1 MTTDGLHS
9 LHWFKTSVFSS
20 MLNRFADLPSC
31 AYDRTLMHIFSGNKR
46 PVPTGVN
53 MQTNIQETLWSTYG
67 PLMDA
72 KAICKVLY
80 YPSVAALQAAKAR
93 GQLPFRPVEI
103 KGRRGLFAMTDEV
116 AELLT
121 QAAHARPGREVEPD
135 ELPQKTAARGP
146 HVVATAP

>member
-1 MTTDGLHS
+1 
-9 LHWFKTSVFSS
+9 
-20 MLNRFADLPSC
+20 
-31 AYDRTLMHIFSGNKR
+31 
-46 PVPTGVN
+46 

-121 QAAHARPGREVEPD
+121 QAAQGRSRQEVEPD
-135 ELPQKTAARGP
+135 DLTRKTAVRRSHIA
-146 HVVATAP
+146 ATAQ